1 MKEGGLAG
9 DALRLSATANTTTTG
24 SATLSLSL
32 SLSRSRAL
40 LCVSHVRVFS
50 HILSS
55 LDGIIALVAYYGTA

>member
-9 DALRLSATANTTTTG
+9 GSLRLSATATVC
-24 SATLSLSL
+24 ASLSL
-32 SLSRSRAL
+32 SLSRFRAL